1 MGYLKTNFFFI
12 IISQILQKK
21 EPSRRNQK
29 QMDMCMIFIMPMII
43 LVSLV
48 ICECF
53 VNHFPKSVYFITYI
67 PTTRFAYTKDR
78 VCFSFSLK
86 LNSLWK
92 GLLNYNIII
101 GLQDCNFFWTGT
113 RKLFL
118 RLNSL
123 TPESD

>member
-1 MGYLKTNFFFI
+1 
-12 IISQILQKK
+12 
-21 EPSRRNQK
+21 
-29 QMDMCMIFIMPMII
+29 MCMIFIMPMII
-43 LVSLV
+43 LDSLV

-53 VNHFPKSVYFITYI
+53 VNHFPESVYFITYI

-101 GLQDCNFFWTGT
+101 GLQDCNFFGQAQGSS
-113 RKLFL
+113 F
-118 RLNSL
+118 SGL
-123 TPESD
+123 TL